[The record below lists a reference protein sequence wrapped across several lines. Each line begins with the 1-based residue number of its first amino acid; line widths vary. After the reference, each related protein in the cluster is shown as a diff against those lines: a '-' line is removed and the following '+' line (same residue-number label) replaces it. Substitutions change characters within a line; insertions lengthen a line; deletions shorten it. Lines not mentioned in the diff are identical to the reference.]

1 MEKST
6 TNIPQLG
13 NTGIYNS
20 SISFFL
26 SFSSLNWYFEF
37 FYRDGVN
44 LVNEI
49 LLTADEAIDYIKNEV
64 QINDTLELS
73 YNRIFAP
80 GEVLSIIDA
89 DEETG
94 EGIRVNLQLNGE
106 ILNQSVEID
115 LNEIRDDLLEVR
127 HIKDG
132 ELTVIEIDFD

>member
-1 MEKST
+1 M
-6 TNIPQLG
+6 N
-13 NTGIYNS
+13 
-20 SISFFL
+20 FFC
-26 SFSSLNWYFEF
+26 
-37 FYRDGVN
+37 RDGVN

-49 LLTADEAIDYIKNEV
+49 LLTADEAIDYIKNKV

-80 GEVLSIIDA
+80 CEVLSIIDA

-127 HIKDG
+127 HIRDG